1 MVNNEQAYGAWR
13 GQALDEYS
21 TWRVS
26 VDRRKI
32 SATIRAKSDGEV
44 TQGLMEQ

>member
-1 MVNNEQAYGAWR
+1 MVAEARVVNDE
-13 GQALDEYS
+13 QALDEYS
-21 TWRVS
+21 TWKVS

-32 SATIRAKSDGEV
+32 SAMVRVKSDGEV